1 MRVGIGIDFHR
12 FDADR
17 PLILGGVTVPYD
29 RGLLGHSDADVLA
42 HAVCDALLGAAG
54 LEDIGVHFPDSDP
67 QYRGVSSLRLLEKVV
82 ALLAEDQYRPAN
94 IDCVVIAQ
102 EPRLAAHFPAM
113 KQALSPIL
121 GLPHGQIGLKATTS
135 EHMGMVGQ
143 GEGIAAL
150 AVCLIEKV

>member
-113 KQALSPIL
+113 KQALSLIL

-135 EHMGMVGQ
+135 EHMGMIGQ

-150 AVCLIEKV
+150 VVCLIEKV